1 MKANKSPLMELGRV
15 PTGLAPLDELLG
27 GGIFLHRMAQFSGR
41 FSCGKSTLAVC
52 TLINAQRMGYDT
64 CWLDVEGRF
73 AYKYFEKMGLD
84 LSKLDME
91 YGLAAEKYFDFI
103 QTWCEKNEGVIVLDS
118 VGALL
123 TRGESEKENGPSIPE
138 VPKMIPNFL
147 KRMTNVLTTRNC
159 AVIIL
164 NHEKVDFDGAIKVIG
179 GRAVEH
185 FMTQWIRL
193 RRMTMKPIKKG
204 VQQIGDTI
212 EASMKKDENQYQKT
226 ELELIAGEGFRGF
239 AQTDQTVTIAPKKRV
254 GRPPKVAP
262 II

>member
-1 MKANKSPLMELGRV
+1 MKADKSPLLELGRV
-15 PTGLAPLDELLG
+15 PTGLAPVDDLLG

-52 TLINAQRMGYDT
+52 TLMNAQRMGLDT

-73 AYKYFEKMGLD
+73 AYKYFESMGLD
-84 LSKLDME
+84 LSRMDIE
-91 YGLAAEKYFDFI
+91 YGLSAEKYFDFI
-103 QTWCEKNEGVIVLDS
+103 QSWCEKHEGVIVLDS

-123 TRGESEKENGPSIPE
+123 TQNESDKENGPSIPE

-204 VQQIGDTI
+204 AQQIGDTI
-212 EASMKKDENQYQKT
+212 EASIKKTLGNTPRQS
-226 ELELIAGEGFRGF
+226 
-239 AQTDQTVTIAPKKRV
+239 
-254 GRPPKVAP
+254 
-262 II
+262 

>member
-1 MKANKSPLMELGRV
+1 MKASNSPLKELGRI
-15 PTGLAPLDELLG
+15 PTGIAPLDELLG
-27 GGIFLHRMAQFSGR
+27 GGIMLHRMAQFSGR
-41 FSCGKSTLAVC
+41 FSCGKSTAAIC

-84 LSKLDME
+84 LNKLDIE
-91 YGLAAEKYFDFI
+91 YGKTAEEYFDFI
-103 QTWCEKNEGVIVLDS
+103 QEWCEKHEGVICLDS

-123 TRGESEKENGPSIPE
+123 TGGESEKPNGPSIPE

-147 KRMTNVLTTRNC
+147 KRMTNLLSTRNC

-185 FMTQWIRL
+185 FMTQWVRL
-193 RRMTMKPIKKG
+193 RKMTMKPIKKG
-204 VQQIGDTI
+204 ANQIGDII
-212 EASMKKDENQYQKT
+212 EASMKKDENQYKKC
-226 ELELIAGEGFRGF
+226 ELELIAGQGFNGF
-239 AQTDQTVTIAPKKRV
+239 TTLDQQEVRLPPKKR
-254 GRPPKVAP
+254 GRPPKV
-262 II
+262 

>member
-1 MKANKSPLMELGRV
+1 MKASASPLKELSRI
-15 PTGLAPLDELLG
+15 PTGLASVDELLG

-52 TLINAQRMGYDT
+52 TIINAQKMGYDT

-73 AYKYFEKMGLD
+73 AYKYFEKMGVD

-91 YGLAAEKYFDFI
+91 YGKTAEEYFDYI
-103 QTWCEKNEGVIVLDS
+103 QEWCEKHEGVIVLDS

-123 TRGESEKENGPSIPE
+123 TGGESEKPNGPAIPE

-147 KRMTNVLTTRNC
+147 KRMTNLLATRNC

-193 RRMTMKPIKKG
+193 RRMTMKPLKKG
-204 VQQIGDTI
+204 ANQIGDTI
-212 EASMKKDENQYQKT
+212 EASMKKDENQYKKC
-226 ELELIAGEGFRGF
+226 EIELIAGEGFRGF
-239 AQTDQTVTIAPKKRV
+239 TTLEQSPIRIVPKKR
-254 GRPPKVAP
+254 GRPAKTT
-262 II
+262 IGE

>member
-1 MKANKSPLMELGRV
+1 MKADKSPLMDLGRV
-15 PTGLAPLDELLG
+15 PTGLAALDELLG
-27 GGIFLHRMAQFSGR
+27 GGIMMHRISQFSGR

-91 YGLAAEKYFDFI
+91 FGLSAEKYFDFI
-103 QTWCEKNEGVIVLDS
+103 QEWCEKHEGVIVLDS

-123 TRGESEKENGPSIPE
+123 TRNESEKENGPTIPE

-204 VQQIGDTI
+204 ANQIGDTI
-212 EASMKKDENQYQKT
+212 EASMKKDENQYKKT
-226 ELELIAGEGFRGF
+226 EIELIAGEGFRGF
-239 AQTDQTVTIAPKKRV
+239 TQTELKVTITPKKKG
-254 GRPPKVAP
+254 GRPAKV
-262 II
+262 I

>member
-1 MKANKSPLMELGRV
+1 
-15 PTGLAPLDELLG
+15 
-27 GGIFLHRMAQFSGR
+27 MAQFSGR

-73 AYKYFEKMGLD
+73 AYKYFEQMGLD

-91 YGLAAEKYFDFI
+91 YGLTAEKYFDFI
-103 QTWCEKNEGVIVLDS
+103 QSWCEKHEGVIVLDS
-118 VGALL
+118 VGALM
-123 TRGESEKENGPSIPE
+123 TRGESEKENGPAIPE

-147 KRMTNVLTTRNC
+147 KRMTNLLSTRNC

-185 FMTQWIRL
+185 FMTQWVRL

-204 VQQIGDTI
+204 AQQIGDTI
-212 EASMKKDENQYQKT
+212 EASMKKDERQYQKC
-226 ELELIAGEGFRGF
+226 EIELIAGEGFRGF
-239 AQTDQTVTIAPKKRV
+239 TPFETVARVVIKKQR
-254 GRPPKVAP
+254 GRPKLPTKESKHEL
-262 II
+262 

>member
-1 MKANKSPLMELGRV
+1 M
-15 PTGLAPLDELLG
+15 GL
-27 GGIFLHRMAQFSGR
+27 
-41 FSCGKSTLAVC
+41 
-52 TLINAQRMGYDT
+52 DT

-73 AYKYFEKMGLD
+73 AYKYFEGMGLD
-84 LSKLDME
+84 LSRMDIE

-103 QTWCEKNEGVIVLDS
+103 QTWCEKHEGVIVLDS

-123 TRGESEKENGPSIPE
+123 TRNESEKENGPSIPE

-147 KRMTNVLTTRNC
+147 KRMTNVLTTHNC

-204 VQQIGDTI
+204 AQQIGDTI
-212 EASMKKDENQYQKT
+212 EVSMKKDEKQYQKCEV
-226 ELELIAGEGFRGF
+226 ELYPNQGFKGF
-239 AQTDQTVTIAPKKRV
+239 AALEQSPIIPQKKR
-254 GRPPKVAP
+254 GRPSK
-262 II
+262 I

>member
-1 MKANKSPLMELGRV
+1 MELGRV
-15 PTGLAPLDELLG
+15 PTGLPQLDELLG
-27 GGIFLHRMAQFSGR
+27 GGILLHRMSQFSGR

-52 TLINAQRMGYDT
+52 TLINAQKMGYDT

-91 YGLAAEKYFDFI
+91 YGLTAEKYFDFI
-103 QTWCEKNEGVIVLDS
+103 QSWCEKHEGVIVLDS
-118 VGALL
+118 VGALM
-123 TRGESEKENGPSIPE
+123 TRGESEKENGPAIPE

-147 KRMTNVLTTRNC
+147 KRMTNLLSTRNC

-185 FMTQWIRL
+185 FMTQWVRL
-193 RRMTMKPIKKG
+193 RKMTMKPIKKG
-204 VQQIGDTI
+204 ANQIGDTI
-212 EASMKKDENQYQKT
+212 EASMKKDENQYKKT
-226 ELELIAGEGFRGF
+226 ELELLAGEGFRNFTPFVG
-239 AQTDQTVTIAPKKRV
+239 DIIREPKKKI
-254 GRPPKVAP
+254 GRPQKQPTPVEEKV
-262 II
+262 

>member
-1 MKANKSPLMELGRV
+1 MKASNSPLKELGLI
-15 PTGLAPLDELLG
+15 PTGLVGLDELLG
-27 GGIFLHRMAQFSGR
+27 GGIMLHRMAQFSGR
-41 FSCGKSTLAVC
+41 FSCGKSTVAVC
-52 TLINAQRMGYDT
+52 TLINAQKLGYDT

-84 LSKLDME
+84 LSKMDIE
-91 YGLAAEKYFDFI
+91 YGKTAEQYFDFI
-103 QTWCEKNEGVIVLDS
+103 QAWCEKHEGCIVLDS

-123 TRGESEKENGPSIPE
+123 TSNEQSKENAPSIPE

-147 KRMTNVLTTRNC
+147 KRMTNILSTRNC

-193 RRMTMKPIKKG
+193 RKMTMKPIKKG
-204 VQQIGDTI
+204 AQQIGDTI
-212 EASMKKDENQYQKT
+212 EASMKKDAKQYQKT

-239 AQTDQTVTIAPKKRV
+239 STLEQQEVRIPPKPR
-254 GRPPKVAP
+254 GRPKSSSK
-262 II
+262 I